1 MKKFILV
8 DGSGL
13 VYRGFYAI
21 PPFFKSP
28 AGVQTNAVFGF
39 TNILLTIIAGQ
50 KPDYLAVAFDKK
62 GPTFRHE
69 EFKEYKATR
78 VKAPDELY
86 AQIPL
91 VKNVVATFGVPSFEA
106 AGFEADDIIA
116 TIIKKLSAK
125 KDIEIQIATGDF
137 DMFQTVGP
145 HVSVLYPAKGFK
157 EAGVLHTKDVK
168 EKYGLM
174 PSQVPDYKGLAGDSS
189 DNIPGVY
196 GIGEKGAKAL
206 LQKYGSLEKIY
217 GHLDEITGAT
227 RTKLKTG
234 KDNAFK
240 SRGLAML
247 RDDVPLDFDL
257 NACRVKHFDAESARK
272 LFQKFGFKSLQKR
285 LDDLYGAEQTQGSL
299 FG

>member
-1 MKKFILV
+1 MKKFILI

-13 VYRGFYAI
+13 IYRGFYAI

-28 AGVQTNAVFGF
+28 SGVQTNAVFGF
-39 TNILLTIIAGQ
+39 TNILLSIITGQ
-50 KPDYLAVAFDKK
+50 GPDYLAVAFDKK

-91 VKNVVATFGVPSFEA
+91 VKNVVAAFGVPSYEA
-106 AGFEADDIIA
+106 DGFEADDIIA

-125 KDIEIQIATGDF
+125 KDVEIQIATGDF
-137 DMFQTVGP
+137 DMFQTVGLR
-145 HVSVLYPAKGFK
+145 VSILYPVKGFK
-157 EAGVLHTKDVK
+157 EAEVLRTEDVK
-168 EKYGLM
+168 EKYGLS

-189 DNIPGVY
+189 DNIPGVR

-217 GHLDEITGAT
+217 AHLDKITGAIH
-227 RTKLKTG
+227 TKLKTG
-234 KDNAFK
+234 KDDAFK
-240 SRGLAML
+240 SRELATL

-257 NACRVKHFDAESARK
+257 DACRVKHFDAKSARK
-272 LFQKFGFKSLQKR
+272 LFQELGFKSLQKR
-285 LDDLYGAEQTQGSL
+285 LDDLYGAEQMQGNL
-299 FG
+299 FE